1 MRSLIPKHLRDITPF
16 SRRWYRLS
24 DRAFRKAMAKHY
36 PGRLYPNVAVR
47 KHHQL
52 NSEKEK
58 VK

>member
-1 MRSLIPKHLRDITPF
+1 MRSLTPPHRCGITQF

-36 PGRLYPNVAVR
+36 PGRLYPNVAAR

-58 VK
+58 AK